1 MHLEFYY
8 RHSLLVCIS
17 SHPIPPALFCFGCIE
32 QHDRFSTKK
41 KKTKKKKCTKVS
53 IMFRQLCIVIARN
66 LYELYMQLRN
76 FSTLYFCIE
85 IRIEQINM
93 NNYIYIKILN
103 MYKF

>member
-1 MHLEFYY
+1 
-8 RHSLLVCIS
+8 
-17 SHPIPPALFCFGCIE
+17 
-32 QHDRFSTKK
+32 
-41 KKTKKKKCTKVS
+41 
-53 IMFRQLCIVIARN
+53 MFRQLCIVIARN